1 MTILKKAA
9 AVLTAAGLA
18 AACVA
23 CGSNTRFALTIDGYE
38 VPAGVYIYF
47 VNSAYNTGLSQ
58 LGEEQPDLDTTDVK
72 AVKAASLEGVSFT
85 DWVKNKATEMCT
97 DFVTTEKKFDELG
110 LSLDAM
116 TKSYVD
122 SMTEYY
128 WAQSKT
134 IYERNGISEE
144 SFAKIVT
151 SDYKSNLISEHFYG
165 VGGKEGVTEDEL
177 YDYFKENNIR
187 CQYVAVDLKDGEG
200 NLLKADGKEKMMD
213 MLEGYQD
220 RVEDAYDN
228 GGVGAVMTEM
238 SYVQEDYNYYVTS
251 VSQEA
256 AGVTGEALA
265 TTTARTTPAST
276 TTAAT
281 STAAS
286 GAETTT
292 ETVSTEEENGTTA
305 ASGETSTTTTT
316 TTTTTA
322 AASDAESGT
331 ETTADPY
338 ALERTITVV
347 HKEDYE
353 DEADI
358 VYNPCE
364 SVYNKL
370 LEITESDYGKPFI
383 VEDDEKYYLVVRYDI
398 EERMT
403 AEDLWS
409 ENAVSSTSYSKYSK
423 DFDDKMDEWANAM
436 SVQRND
442 AAYKRYDPFKLDFTA
457 DTQAAQN

>member
-1 MTILKKAA
+1 M
-9 AVLTAAGLA
+9 
-18 AACVA
+18 
-23 CGSNTRFALTIDGYE
+23 
-38 VPAGVYIYF
+38 
-47 VNSAYNTGLSQ
+47 
-58 LGEEQPDLDTTDVK
+58 
-72 AVKAASLEGVSFT
+72 
-85 DWVKNKATEMCT
+85 
-97 DFVTTEKKFDELG
+97 
-110 LSLDAM
+110 
-116 TKSYVD
+116 
-122 SMTEYY
+122 
-128 WAQSKT
+128 
-134 IYERNGISEE
+134 
-144 SFAKIVT
+144 
-151 SDYKSNLISEHFYG
+151 
-165 VGGKEGVTEDEL
+165 
-177 YDYFKENNIR
+177 
-187 CQYVAVDLKDGEG
+187 
-200 NLLKADGKEKMMD
+200 
-213 MLEGYQD
+213 
-220 RVEDAYDN
+220 
-228 GGVGAVMTEM
+228 
-238 SYVQEDYNYYVTS
+238 
-251 VSQEA
+251 
-256 AGVTGEALA
+256 TGEALA

-305 ASGETSTTTTT
+305 ASGGSSTTTTT

-322 AASDAESGT
+322 AASDAES

-442 AAYKRYDPFKLDFTA
+442 AAYNRYDPFKLDFTA